1 MSSSENELKYKQ
13 EILNLINEF
22 IEISKKSDT
31 NLLEDNMLRSLG
43 LNGVNFTDEA
53 IECFQYI
60 FLNEVLT
67 ADDIIEIL
75 KK

>member
-22 IEISKKSDT
+22 VEISKKSDT
-31 NLLEDNMLRSLG
+31 DFLEDFMLKNLG
-43 LNGVNFTDEA
+43 LNGINLTDEA

-60 FLNEVLT
+60 YSNEVLT
-67 ADDIIEIL
+67 TNDIIEIL

>member
-22 IEISKKSDT
+22 VEISKKSDT
-31 NLLEDNMLRSLG
+31 DHLEDFMLKSLG
-43 LNGVNFTDEA
+43 LNGINLSDEA
-53 IECFQYI
+53 IDCFQKIYT
-60 FLNEVLT
+60 NELSNT
-67 ADDIIEIL
+67 DDIIEIL

>member
-1 MSSSENELKYKQ
+1 MSISENELKYKQ

-22 IEISKKSDT
+22 VEISKKSDT
-31 NLLEDNMLRSLG
+31 DLLEDYMLKSLG
-43 LNGVNFTDEA
+43 LNSFNFTDEA

-60 FLNEVLT
+60 YSNEVLT
-67 ADDIIEIL
+67 TDDIIEIL